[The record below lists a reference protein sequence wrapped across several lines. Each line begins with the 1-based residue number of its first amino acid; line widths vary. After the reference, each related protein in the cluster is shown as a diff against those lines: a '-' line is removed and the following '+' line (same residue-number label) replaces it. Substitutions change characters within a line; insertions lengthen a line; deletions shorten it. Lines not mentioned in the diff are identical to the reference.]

1 MMMTDLYKLLEL
13 AESSLSDY
21 YAGAQYSKYDKEI
34 LEAVRKAL
42 AEKPAPVAQPLTD
55 ELVAGLK
62 LAVSIIGHPDDDTSK
77 ALSELIAKA
86 TGQEYQPAAGRT
98 PAST

>member
-1 MMMTDLYKLLEL
+1 MTDLYKLLEL

-21 YAGAQYSKYDKEI
+21 YAGEQYSKYDKEI

-42 AEKPAPVAQPLTD
+42 AEKPAPVALPPSKDWPGATFV
-55 ELVAGLK
+55 EGYGYVHTA
-62 LAVSIIGHPDDDTSK
+62 AVRAIERAHGI
-77 ALSELIAKA
+77 EA
-86 TGQEYQPAAGRT
+86 TGQEVQPAAGRT